1 MKKITHQTLMNNFM
15 GLGLWIDLS
24 GYYWYGRRKQIFEFI
39 QRDGFE
45 INDSLSLELSEKL
58 IL

>member
-1 MKKITHQTLMNNFM
+1 MNNFM

-58 IL
+58 TL